1 MSKLNSKSS
10 LATKFSKL
18 QFGLIKLIGILAIT
32 SSISFASV
40 DHVSNVYQI
49 IDGYVFGANAT
60 VSVVADDELN
70 KDVVELQILE
80 SGNFEQAYVSFPYSR
95 QDFSTTSSLEF
106 QVLDQQG
113 ENTVYI
119 TLVDDSGA
127 SWSGWSSDEAKTALN
142 TWKTIEFDYT
152 AAASAINLT
161 QIAEVR
167 LAQWNAGTYRFADVA
182 LVE

>member
-1 MSKLNSKSS
+1 MRYPHFHIL
-10 LATKFSKL
+10 FSRMRVHPHPHHL
-18 QFGLIKLIGILAIT
+18 Q
-32 SSISFASV
+32 
-40 DHVSNVYQI
+40 
-49 IDGYVFGANAT
+49 
-60 VSVVADDELN
+60 
-70 KDVVELQILE
+70 
-80 SGNFEQAYVSFPYSR
+80 
-95 QDFSTTSSLEF
+95 F